1 MLEKARQGKHGG
13 HPTYSHNGTATK
25 ITGSHSQ
32 TSGGENTTSCCTT
45 GSPWRSTSAKA
56 TRAERIQIA
65 NNWILTANSAGI
77 TQVPLNQRPRL
88 CSSEKRMQTIT

>member
-13 HPTYSHNGTATK
+13 HPSYSHNGTATK

-45 GSPWRSTSAKA
+45 GSPWRSISARLLGLKEF
-56 TRAERIQIA
+56 RLRIIGFLRQI
-65 NNWILTANSAGI
+65 L
-77 TQVPLNQRPRL
+77 Q
-88 CSSEKRMQTIT
+88 E